1 MGLSP
6 FSPCPRRIWEGYKVC
21 APKGKTAE
29 PSVLTLG
36 QQVATYPQ
44 ITQITQ
50 IFLDTASPMFGGQL
64 SLRSSGLAAFTT
76 YNVS

>member
-50 IFLDTASPMFGGQL
+50 IFLDTGSA
-64 SLRSSGLAAFTT
+64 
-76 YNVS
+76 NVWRPVAIVEPQRV